1 MRKKFAPIIFLTIAL
16 IFINSCTGYKPIFSS
31 SNIKF
36 DIADYSIEGDKKIAK
51 QIYAKLN
58 NLSKN
63 NSYKDQTDVKSIYI
77 NISVSKKKNPTIKN
91 SAGKILEYKINM
103 NTQISVKNYLTG
115 NKLMDS
121 SFNYSSS
128 YKVQDQYSET
138 KKLEDRSLDDLIN
151 KTYQD
156 LLIKLISSL

>member
-1 MRKKFAPIIFLTIAL
+1 MKKKFNPIIFLTLIF
-16 IFINSCTGYKPIFSS
+16 IFINSCTGYEPIFGS

-36 DIADYSIEGDKKIAK
+36 EIADYTIEGNKKIAK

-63 NSYKDQTDVKSIYI
+63 NSYKNKAEVKSIYI
-77 NISVSKKKNPTIKN
+77 NINVSKKKNPTIKN

-103 NTQISVKNYLTG
+103 STQISVKNYLTG
-115 NKLMDS
+115 DKLMDS
-121 SFNYSSS
+121 SFDYSSS

>member
-63 NSYKDQTDVKSIYI
+63 NS
-77 NISVSKKKNPTIKN
+77 
-91 SAGKILEYKINM
+91 
-103 NTQISVKNYLTG
+103 
-115 NKLMDS
+115 
-121 SFNYSSS
+121 
-128 YKVQDQYSET
+128 
-138 KKLEDRSLDDLIN
+138 
-151 KTYQD
+151 
-156 LLIKLISSL
+156 

>member
-1 MRKKFAPIIFLTIAL
+1 MKKKLVSIIFLAIAL

-36 DIADYSIEGDKKIAK
+36 EIADYSIDGDKKIAK

-63 NSYKDQTDVKSIYI
+63 KNYKDQTNVKSIYI
-77 NISVSKKKNPTIKN
+77 NIKVSKKKNPTIKN

-115 NKLMDS
+115 DNLMDS

-138 KKLEDRSLDDLIN
+138 KKLEDRSLEDLIN

-156 LLIKLISSL
+156 LLIKLISNL